1 MLTRGEMAVEAE
13 LSGRKKKILK
23 AIVELYVKTA
33 EPVGSKA
40 IASALDNRVSS
51 ATIRNEMAELEEQ
64 GYLEKPHTSAGRI
77 PSPKCYRLY
86 VNELMERHRLSVQ
99 ETESINRALQM
110 KLQELDRVLSRAGQV
125 VSHFTQYPVYAL
137 AAGKKQFSIAR
148 FDLLRV
154 DEQSFIA
161 VVMTDDDR
169 VKSKLLHTQVPVDMS
184 QLPALAALLNKD
196 FVGQSPEEMGK
207 RLMAAAGQVPALLFM
222 VLSLTVEYAGEVL
235 EEIQHRMVY
244 TAGANRILDLPEYQ
258 DVGKAGALMRFLGEE
273 DAALPVPE
281 DNTPMQ
287 ILIGPENVEK
297 ALQDSSVVVASYDIG
312 EDMRGLIGVVGPTRM
327 DYATVAARLA
337 YFADGLGR
345 MFDHK
350 KLPEHEEDVTT

>member
-1 MLTRGEMAVEAE
+1 MEAE

-23 AIVELYVKTA
+23 AVVELYVKTA

-86 VNELMERHRLSVQ
+86 VNELMERQQLSAQ

-110 KLQELDRVLSRAGQV
+110 KLQELDRILSRAGQV

-137 AAGKKQFSIAR
+137 AAGKKQFSVAR

-161 VVMTDDDR
+161 VVMTDDGR
-169 VKSKLLHTQVPVDMS
+169 VKSKLLYTQVPVDMS
-184 QLPALAALLNKD
+184 QLPVLAALLNKD
-196 FVGQSPEEMGK
+196 FVGQTPEEMGK
-207 RLMAAAGQVPALLFM
+207 RLMVAAGQVPALLFM

-281 DNTPMQ
+281 DNAPMQ

-297 ALQDSSVVVASYDIG
+297 ALQNSSVVVASYDIG

-345 MFDHK
+345 MLDHK

>member
-1 MLTRGEMAVEAE
+1 MAVEAE

-23 AIVELYVKTA
+23 AVVELYVKMA

-40 IASALDNRVSS
+40 IASALDNHVSS

-77 PSPKCYRLY
+77 PSPTCYRRY
-86 VNELMERHRLSVQ
+86 VNELMERQQLSAQ

-110 KLQELDRVLSRAGQV
+110 KLQELDRILSRAGQV

-137 AAGKKQFSIAR
+137 AAGKKQFSVAR

-161 VVMTDDDR
+161 VVMTDDGR
-169 VKSKLLHTQVPVDMS
+169 VKSKLLYTQVPVDMS
-184 QLPALAALLNKD
+184 QLPVLAALLNKD
-196 FVGQSPEEMGK
+196 FVGQTPEEMGK
-207 RLMAAAGQVPALLFM
+207 RLMVAAGQVPALLFM
-222 VLSLTVEYAGEVL
+222 VLSLMVEYAGEVL

-281 DNTPMQ
+281 DNAPMQ

>member
-1 MLTRGEMAVEAE
+1 MEAE

-23 AIVELYVKTA
+23 AVVELYVKTA

-86 VNELMERHRLSVQ
+86 VNELMERQQLSAQ

-110 KLQELDRVLSRAGQV
+110 KLQELDRILSRAGQV

-137 AAGKKQFSIAR
+137 AAGKKQFSVAR

-161 VVMTDDDR
+161 VVMTDDGR
-169 VKSKLLHTQVPVDMS
+169 VKSKLLYTQVPVDMS
-184 QLPALAALLNKD
+184 QLPVLAALLNKD
-196 FVGQSPEEMGK
+196 FVGQTPEEMGK
-207 RLMAAAGQVPALLFM
+207 RLMVAAGKVPALLFM

-281 DNTPMQ
+281 DNAPMQ

-297 ALQDSSVVVASYDIG
+297 ALQNSSVVVASYDIG

>member
-1 MLTRGEMAVEAE
+1 MAVEAE

-23 AIVELYVKTA
+23 AVVELYVKTA

-51 ATIRNEMAELEEQ
+51 ATIRNEMAELEER

-86 VNELMERHRLSVQ
+86 VNELMERQQLSAQ

-110 KLQELDRVLSRAGQV
+110 KLQELDRILSRAGQV

-137 AAGKKQFSIAR
+137 AAGRKQFSVAR
-148 FDLLRV
+148 FDLLRL

-161 VVMTDDDR
+161 VVMTDDGR
-169 VKSKLLHTQVPVDMS
+169 VKSKLLYTQVPVDMS
-184 QLPALAALLNKD
+184 QLPVLAALLNKD
-196 FVGQSPEEMGK
+196 FVGQTPEEMGK
-207 RLMAAAGQVPALLFM
+207 RLMVAAGQVPALLFM

-258 DVGKAGALMRFLGEE
+258 DVGKAGALMRFLDEA

-281 DNTPMQ
+281 DNAPMQ

>member
-1 MLTRGEMAVEAE
+1 MAVEAE

-23 AIVELYVKTA
+23 AVVELYVKTA

-86 VNELMERHRLSVQ
+86 VNELMERQQLSAQ

-110 KLQELDRVLSRAGQV
+110 KLQELDRILSRAGQV

-137 AAGKKQFSIAR
+137 AAGRKQFSVAR

-161 VVMTDDDR
+161 VVMTDDGR
-169 VKSKLLHTQVPVDMS
+169 VKSKLLYTQVPVDMS
-184 QLPALAALLNKD
+184 QLPVLAALLNKD
-196 FVGQSPEEMGK
+196 FVGQTPEEMGK
-207 RLMAAAGQVPALLFM
+207 RLMVAAGQVPALLFM

-281 DNTPMQ
+281 DNAPMQ
-287 ILIGPENVEK
+287 ILIGPENAEK

>member
-1 MLTRGEMAVEAE
+1 MAVEAE

-23 AIVELYVKTA
+23 AVVELYVKTA

-86 VNELMERHRLSVQ
+86 VNELMERQQLSAQ

-110 KLQELDRVLSRAGQV
+110 KLQELDRILSRAGQV

-137 AAGKKQFSIAR
+137 AAGKKQFSVAR

-161 VVMTDDDR
+161 VVMTDDGR
-169 VKSKLLHTQVPVDMS
+169 VKSKLLYTQVPVDMS
-184 QLPALAALLNKD
+184 QLPVLAALLNKD
-196 FVGQSPEEMGK
+196 FVGQTPEEMGK
-207 RLMAAAGQVPALLFM
+207 RLMVAAGQVPALLFM

-258 DVGKAGALMRFLGEE
+258 EVGKAGAQMRFLGEE

-281 DNTPMQ
+281 DNAPMQ

-297 ALQDSSVVVASYDIG
+297 ALQNSSVVVASYDIG

>member
-1 MLTRGEMAVEAE
+1 MAVEAE

-23 AIVELYVKTA
+23 AVVELYVKTA

-86 VNELMERHRLSVQ
+86 VNELMERQQLSAQ

-110 KLQELDRVLSRAGQV
+110 KLQELDRILSRAGQV

-137 AAGKKQFSIAR
+137 AAGRKQFSVAR

-161 VVMTDDDR
+161 VVMTDDGR
-169 VKSKLLHTQVPVDMS
+169 VKSKLLYTQVPVDMS
-184 QLPALAALLNKD
+184 QLPVLAALLNKD
-196 FVGQSPEEMGK
+196 FVGQTPEEMGK
-207 RLMAAAGQVPALLFM
+207 RLMVAAGQVPALLFM

-281 DNTPMQ
+281 DNAPMQ

-350 KLPEHEEDVTT
+350 KLPEHEADVTT

>member
-1 MLTRGEMAVEAE
+1 MAVEAE

-23 AIVELYVKTA
+23 AVVELYVKTA

-86 VNELMERHRLSVQ
+86 VNELMERQQLSAQ

-110 KLQELDRVLSRAGQV
+110 KLQELDRILSRAGQV

-137 AAGKKQFSIAR
+137 AAGKKQFSVAR

-161 VVMTDDDR
+161 VVMTDDGR
-169 VKSKLLHTQVPVDMS
+169 VKSKLLYTQVPVDMS
-184 QLPALAALLNKD
+184 QLPVLAALLNKD
-196 FVGQSPEEMGK
+196 FVGQTPEEMGK
-207 RLMAAAGQVPALLFM
+207 RLMVAAGKVPALLFM

-235 EEIQHRMVY
+235 AEIQHRMVY

-281 DNTPMQ
+281 DNAPMQ

-297 ALQDSSVVVASYDIG
+297 ALQNSSVVVASYDIG

>member
-1 MLTRGEMAVEAE
+1 MAVEAE

-23 AIVELYVKTA
+23 AVVELYVKTA

-86 VNELMERHRLSVQ
+86 VNELMERQQLSAQ

-110 KLQELDRVLSRAGQV
+110 KLQELDRILSRAGQV

-137 AAGKKQFSIAR
+137 AAGRKQFSVAR

-161 VVMTDDDR
+161 VVMTDDGR
-169 VKSKLLHTQVPVDMS
+169 VKSKLLYTQVPVDMS
-184 QLPALAALLNKD
+184 QLQVLAALLNKD
-196 FVGQSPEEMGK
+196 FVGQTPEEMGK
-207 RLMAAAGQVPALLFM
+207 RLMVAAGQVPALLFM

-281 DNTPMQ
+281 DNAPMQ

>member
-1 MLTRGEMAVEAE
+1 MAVEAE

-23 AIVELYVKTA
+23 AVVELYVKTA

-86 VNELMERHRLSVQ
+86 VNELMERQQLSAQ

-110 KLQELDRVLSRAGQV
+110 KLQELDRILSRAGQV

-137 AAGKKQFSIAR
+137 AAGRKQFSVAR

-161 VVMTDDDR
+161 VVMTDDGR
-169 VKSKLLHTQVPVDMS
+169 VKSKLLYTQVPVDMS
-184 QLPALAALLNKD
+184 QLPVLAALLNKD
-196 FVGQSPEEMGK
+196 FVGQTPEEMGR
-207 RLMAAAGQVPALLFM
+207 RLMVAAGQGPALLFM

-281 DNTPMQ
+281 DNAPMQ

>member
-1 MLTRGEMAVEAE
+1 MAVEAE

-23 AIVELYVKTA
+23 AVVELYVKTA

-86 VNELMERHRLSVQ
+86 VNELMERQQLSAQ

-110 KLQELDRVLSRAGQV
+110 KLQELDRILSRAGQV

-137 AAGKKQFSIAR
+137 AAGRKQFSVAR

-161 VVMTDDDR
+161 VVMTDDGR
-169 VKSKLLHTQVPVDMS
+169 VKSKLLYTQVPVDMS
-184 QLPALAALLNKD
+184 QLPVLAALLNKD
-196 FVGQSPEEMGK
+196 FVGQTPEEMGK
-207 RLMAAAGQVPALLFM
+207 RLMVAAGQVPALLFM

-235 EEIQHRMVY
+235 EEIQHRLVY

-281 DNTPMQ
+281 DNAPMQ

>member
-1 MLTRGEMAVEAE
+1 MAVEAE

-23 AIVELYVKTA
+23 AVVELYVKTA

-86 VNELMERHRLSVQ
+86 VNELMERQQLSAQ

-110 KLQELDRVLSRAGQV
+110 KLQELDRILSRAGQV

-137 AAGKKQFSIAR
+137 AAGKKQFPVAR

-161 VVMTDDDR
+161 VVMTDDGR
-169 VKSKLLHTQVPVDMS
+169 VKSKLLYTQVPVDMS
-184 QLPALAALLNKD
+184 QLPVLAALLNKD
-196 FVGQSPEEMGK
+196 FVGQTPEEMGK
-207 RLMAAAGQVPALLFM
+207 RLMVAAGQVPALLFM

-281 DNTPMQ
+281 DNAPMQ

-297 ALQDSSVVVASYDIG
+297 ALQNSSVVVASYDIG

>member
-1 MLTRGEMAVEAE
+1 MAVEAE

-23 AIVELYVKTA
+23 AVVELYVKTA

-86 VNELMERHRLSVQ
+86 VNELMERQQLSAQ

-110 KLQELDRVLSRAGQV
+110 KLQELDRILSRAGQV

-137 AAGKKQFSIAR
+137 AAGKKQFSVAR

-161 VVMTDDDR
+161 VVMTDDGR
-169 VKSKLLHTQVPVDMS
+169 VKSKLLYTQVPVDMS
-184 QLPALAALLNKD
+184 QLPVLAALLNKD
-196 FVGQSPEEMGK
+196 FVGQTPEEMGK
-207 RLMAAAGQVPALLFM
+207 RLMVAAGQVPALLFM
-222 VLSLTVEYAGEVL
+222 VLSLMVEYAGEVL

-281 DNTPMQ
+281 DNAPMQ

-327 DYATVAARLA
+327 DYATVAVRLA

>member
-1 MLTRGEMAVEAE
+1 MAVEAE

-23 AIVELYVKTA
+23 AVVELYVKTA

-86 VNELMERHRLSVQ
+86 VNELMERQQLSAQ

-110 KLQELDRVLSRAGQV
+110 KLQELDRILSRAGQV

-137 AAGKKQFSIAR
+137 AAGRKQFSVVR

-161 VVMTDDDR
+161 VVMTDDGR
-169 VKSKLLHTQVPVDMS
+169 VKSKLLYTQVPVDMS
-184 QLPALAALLNKD
+184 QLPVLAALLNKD
-196 FVGQSPEEMGK
+196 FVGQTPEEMGK
-207 RLMAAAGQVPALLFM
+207 RLMVAAGQVPALLFM

-281 DNTPMQ
+281 DNAPMQ

>member
-1 MLTRGEMAVEAE
+1 ME
-13 LSGRKKKILK
+13 LDERKKKILK
-23 AIVELYVKTA
+23 VIIQNYMETG
-33 EPVGSKA
+33 EPVGSRTISKDPD
-40 IASALDNRVSS
+40 LKLSS

-64 GYLEKPHTSAGRI
+64 GYLEKPHTCAGRI

-86 VNELMERHRLSVQ
+86 VNELMERQQLSAQ

-110 KLQELDRVLSRAGQV
+110 KLQELDRILSRAGQV

-137 AAGKKQFSIAR
+137 AAGRKQFSVAR

-161 VVMTDDDR
+161 VVMTDDGR
-169 VKSKLLHTQVPVDMS
+169 VKSKLLYTQVPVDMS
-184 QLPALAALLNKD
+184 QLPVLAALLNKD
-196 FVGQSPEEMGK
+196 FVGQTPEEMGK
-207 RLMAAAGQVPALLFM
+207 RLMVAAGQVPALLFM

-281 DNTPMQ
+281 DNAPMQ

>member
-1 MLTRGEMAVEAE
+1 MEAE

-23 AIVELYVKTA
+23 AVVELYVKTA

-86 VNELMERHRLSVQ
+86 VNELMERQQLSAQ

-110 KLQELDRVLSRAGQV
+110 KLQELDRILSRAGQV

-137 AAGKKQFSIAR
+137 AAGKKQFSVAR

-161 VVMTDDDR
+161 VVMTDDGR
-169 VKSKLLHTQVPVDMS
+169 VKSKLLYTQVPVDMS
-184 QLPALAALLNKD
+184 QLPVLAALLNKD
-196 FVGQSPEEMGK
+196 FVGQTPEEMGK
-207 RLMAAAGQVPALLFM
+207 RLMVAAGQVPALLFM
-222 VLSLTVEYAGEVL
+222 VLSLMVEYAGEVL

-281 DNTPMQ
+281 DNAPMQ

>member
-1 MLTRGEMAVEAE
+1 MAVEAE

-23 AIVELYVKTA
+23 AVVELYVKTA

-86 VNELMERHRLSVQ
+86 VNELMERQQLSAQ

-110 KLQELDRVLSRAGQV
+110 KLQELDRILSRAGQV

-137 AAGKKQFSIAR
+137 AAGKKQFSVAR

-161 VVMTDDDR
+161 VVMTDDGR
-169 VKSKLLHTQVPVDMS
+169 VKSKLLYTQVPVDMS
-184 QLPALAALLNKD
+184 QLPVLAALLNKD
-196 FVGQSPEEMGK
+196 FVGQTPEEMGK
-207 RLMAAAGQVPALLFM
+207 RLMVVAGQVPALLFM

-281 DNTPMQ
+281 DNAPMQ

>member
-1 MLTRGEMAVEAE
+1 MAVEAE

-23 AIVELYVKTA
+23 AVVELYVKTA

-51 ATIRNEMAELEEQ
+51 ATTRNEMAELEEQ

-86 VNELMERHRLSVQ
+86 VNELMERQQLSAQ

-110 KLQELDRVLSRAGQV
+110 KLQELDRILSRAGQV

-137 AAGKKQFSIAR
+137 AAGKKQFSVAR

-154 DEQSFIA
+154 DEHSFIA
-161 VVMTDDDR
+161 VVMTDDGR
-169 VKSKLLHTQVPVDMS
+169 VKNKLLYTQVPVDMS
-184 QLPALAALLNKD
+184 QLPVLAALLNKD
-196 FVGQSPEEMGK
+196 FVGQTPEEMGK
-207 RLMAAAGQVPALLFM
+207 RLMVVAGQVPALLFM

-281 DNTPMQ
+281 DNAPMQ

>member
-1 MLTRGEMAVEAE
+1 MAVEAE

-23 AIVELYVKTA
+23 AVVELYVKTA

-86 VNELMERHRLSVQ
+86 VNELMERQQLSAQ

-110 KLQELDRVLSRAGQV
+110 KLQELDRILSRAGQV

-137 AAGKKQFSIAR
+137 VAGRKQFSVAR

-161 VVMTDDDR
+161 VVMTDDGR
-169 VKSKLLHTQVPVDMS
+169 VKSKLLYTQVPVDMS
-184 QLPALAALLNKD
+184 QLPVLAALLNKD
-196 FVGQSPEEMGK
+196 FVGQTPEEMGK
-207 RLMAAAGQVPALLFM
+207 RLMVAAGQVPALLFM

-281 DNTPMQ
+281 DNAPMQ

>member
-1 MLTRGEMAVEAE
+1 MAVEAE

-23 AIVELYVKTA
+23 AVVELYVKTA

-86 VNELMERHRLSVQ
+86 VNELMERQQLSAQ

-110 KLQELDRVLSRAGQV
+110 KLQELDRILSRAGQV

-137 AAGKKQFSIAR
+137 AAGRKQFSVAR

-161 VVMTDDDR
+161 VVMTDDGR
-169 VKSKLLHTQVPVDMS
+169 VKSKLLYTQVPVDLS
-184 QLPALAALLNKD
+184 QLPVLAALLNKD
-196 FVGQSPEEMGK
+196 FVGQTPEEMGK
-207 RLMAAAGQVPALLFM
+207 RLMVAAGQVPALLFM

-281 DNTPMQ
+281 DNAPMQ

>member
-1 MLTRGEMAVEAE
+1 MAVEAE

-23 AIVELYVKTA
+23 AVVELYVKTA

-86 VNELMERHRLSVQ
+86 VNELMERQQLSAQ

-110 KLQELDRVLSRAGQV
+110 KLQELDRILSRAGQV

-137 AAGKKQFSIAR
+137 AAGKKQFSVAR

-161 VVMTDDDR
+161 VVMTDDGR
-169 VKSKLLHTQVPVDMS
+169 VKSKLLYTQVPVDMS
-184 QLPALAALLNKD
+184 QLPVLAALLNKD
-196 FVGQSPEEMGK
+196 FVGQTPEEMGK
-207 RLMAAAGQVPALLFM
+207 RLMVAAGQVPALLFM

-258 DVGKAGALMRFLGEE
+258 DVGKAGAMMRFLGEE

-281 DNTPMQ
+281 DNAPMQ

-297 ALQDSSVVVASYDIG
+297 ALQNSSVVVASYDIG

>member
-1 MLTRGEMAVEAE
+1 MAVEAE

-23 AIVELYVKTA
+23 AVVELYVKTA

-86 VNELMERHRLSVQ
+86 VNELMERQQLSAQ

-110 KLQELDRVLSRAGQV
+110 KLQELDRILSRAGQV
-125 VSHFTQYPVYAL
+125 VSHFTQYPVFAL
-137 AAGKKQFSIAR
+137 AAWRKQFSVAR

-161 VVMTDDDR
+161 VVMTDDGR
-169 VKSKLLHTQVPVDMS
+169 VKSKLLYTQVPVDMS
-184 QLPALAALLNKD
+184 QLPVLAALLNKD
-196 FVGQSPEEMGK
+196 FVGQTPEEMGK
-207 RLMAAAGQVPALLFM
+207 RLMVAAGQVPALLFM

-281 DNTPMQ
+281 DNAPMQ

>member
-1 MLTRGEMAVEAE
+1 MEAE

-23 AIVELYVKTA
+23 AVVELYVKTA

-86 VNELMERHRLSVQ
+86 VNELMERQQLSAQ

-110 KLQELDRVLSRAGQV
+110 KLQELDRILSRAGQV

-137 AAGKKQFSIAR
+137 AAGRKQFSVAR

-161 VVMTDDDR
+161 VVMTDDGR
-169 VKSKLLHTQVPVDMS
+169 VKSKLLYTQVPVDMS
-184 QLPALAALLNKD
+184 QLPVLAALLNKD
-196 FVGQSPEEMGK
+196 FVGQTPEEMGK
-207 RLMAAAGQVPALLFM
+207 RLMVAAGQVPALLFM

-273 DAALPVPE
+273 DAGLPVPE
-281 DNTPMQ
+281 DNAPMQ

>member
-1 MLTRGEMAVEAE
+1 MAVEAE

-23 AIVELYVKTA
+23 AVVELYVKTA

-86 VNELMERHRLSVQ
+86 VNELMERQQLSAQ

-110 KLQELDRVLSRAGQV
+110 KLQELDRILSRAGQV

-137 AAGKKQFSIAR
+137 AAGRKQFSVAR

-161 VVMTDDDR
+161 VVMTDDGR
-169 VKSKLLHTQVPVDMS
+169 VKSKLLYTQVPVDMS
-184 QLPALAALLNKD
+184 QLPVLAALLNKD
-196 FVGQSPEEMGK
+196 FVGQTPEEMGK
-207 RLMAAAGQVPALLFM
+207 RLMVAAGQVPALLFM

-281 DNTPMQ
+281 DNAPMQ

>member
-1 MLTRGEMAVEAE
+1 MAVEAE

-23 AIVELYVKTA
+23 AVVELYVKTA

-86 VNELMERHRLSVQ
+86 VNELMERQQLSAQ

-110 KLQELDRVLSRAGQV
+110 KLQELDRILSRAGPV

-137 AAGKKQFSIAR
+137 AAGRKQFSVAR

-161 VVMTDDDR
+161 VVMTDDGR
-169 VKSKLLHTQVPVDMS
+169 VKSKLLYTQVPVDMS
-184 QLPALAALLNKD
+184 QLPVLAALLNKD
-196 FVGQSPEEMGK
+196 FVGQTPEEMGK
-207 RLMAAAGQVPALLFM
+207 RLMVAAGQVPALLFM

-281 DNTPMQ
+281 DNAPMQ

>member
-1 MLTRGEMAVEAE
+1 MEAE

-23 AIVELYVKTA
+23 AVVELYVKTA

-86 VNELMERHRLSVQ
+86 VNELMERQQLSAQ

-110 KLQELDRVLSRAGQV
+110 KLQELDRILSRAGQV

-137 AAGKKQFSIAR
+137 AAGRKQFSVAR

-161 VVMTDDDR
+161 VVMTDDGR
-169 VKSKLLHTQVPVDMS
+169 VKSKLLYTQVPVDMS
-184 QLPALAALLNKD
+184 QLPVLAALLNKD
-196 FVGQSPEEMGK
+196 FVGQTPEEMGK
-207 RLMAAAGQVPALLFM
+207 RLMVAAGQVPALLFM

-281 DNTPMQ
+281 DNAPMQ

-297 ALQDSSVVVASYDIG
+297 ALQDSSVVLASYDIG

>member
-1 MLTRGEMAVEAE
+1 M
-13 LSGRKKKILK
+13 
-23 AIVELYVKTA
+23 ELYVKTA

-86 VNELMERHRLSVQ
+86 VNELMERQQLSAQ

-110 KLQELDRVLSRAGQV
+110 KLQELDRILSRAGQV

-137 AAGKKQFSIAR
+137 AAGKKQFSVAR

-161 VVMTDDDR
+161 VVMTDDGR
-169 VKSKLLHTQVPVDMS
+169 VKSKLLYTQVPVDMS
-184 QLPALAALLNKD
+184 QLPVLAALLNKD
-196 FVGQSPEEMGK
+196 FVGQTPEEMGK
-207 RLMAAAGQVPALLFM
+207 RLMVAAGQVPALLFM

-281 DNTPMQ
+281 DNAPMQ

-297 ALQDSSVVVASYDIG
+297 ALQNSSVVVASYDIG

>member
-1 MLTRGEMAVEAE
+1 MAVEAE

-23 AIVELYVKTA
+23 AVVELYVKTA

-40 IASALDNRVSS
+40 IAFALDNRVSS

-86 VNELMERHRLSVQ
+86 VNELMERQQLSAQ

-110 KLQELDRVLSRAGQV
+110 KLQELDRILSRAGQV

-137 AAGKKQFSIAR
+137 AAGKKQFSVAR

-161 VVMTDDDR
+161 VVMTDDGR
-169 VKSKLLHTQVPVDMS
+169 VKSKLLYTQVPVDMS
-184 QLPALAALLNKD
+184 QLPVLAALLNKD
-196 FVGQSPEEMGK
+196 FVGQTPEEMGK
-207 RLMAAAGQVPALLFM
+207 RLMVAAGQVPALLFM

-281 DNTPMQ
+281 DNAPMQ

>member
-1 MLTRGEMAVEAE
+1 MAVEAE

-23 AIVELYVKTA
+23 AVVELYVKTA

-86 VNELMERHRLSVQ
+86 VNELMERQQLSAQ

-110 KLQELDRVLSRAGQV
+110 KLQELDRILSRAGQV

-137 AAGKKQFSIAR
+137 AAGRKQFSVAR

-161 VVMTDDDR
+161 VVMTDDGR
-169 VKSKLLHTQVPVDMS
+169 VKSKLLYTQVPVDMS
-184 QLPALAALLNKD
+184 QLPVLAALLNKD
-196 FVGQSPEEMGK
+196 FVGQTPEEMGK
-207 RLMAAAGQVPALLFM
+207 RLMVAAGQVPALLFM

-235 EEIQHRMVY
+235 EEVQHRMVY

-281 DNTPMQ
+281 DNAPMQ